1 MLIENKD
8 FNSKFYWNYTFHTDV
23 DNGGADGGGPSE
35 VCHEPGDA
43 VDPDIVD
50 PVASDTPEGCVAV
63 DDTSDDEPGD
73 AVDETGAEEASV
85 EPNRDVAVDDTSDE
99 KPGDAVDPAPG
110 DAEDGCDSDVC
121 ETGTLD
127 NGFWVMPRDV
137 VVAPFPDETLL

>member
-1 MLIENKD
+1 M
-8 FNSKFYWNYTFHTDV
+8 T
-23 DNGGADGGGPSE
+23 PSLTCAQGYE
-35 VCHEPGDA
+35 HSPLAQCEQD
-43 VDPDIVD
+43 
-50 PVASDTPEGCVAV
+50 CVLLMMRG
-63 DDTSDDEPGD
+63 SDDEPGD

-110 DAEDGCDSDVC
+110 DADDCCDSDVC